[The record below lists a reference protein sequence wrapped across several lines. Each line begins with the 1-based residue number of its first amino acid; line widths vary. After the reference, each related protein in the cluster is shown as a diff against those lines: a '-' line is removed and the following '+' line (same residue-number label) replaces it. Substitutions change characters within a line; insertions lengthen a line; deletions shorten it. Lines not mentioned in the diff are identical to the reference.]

1 MDTARNQEQGAERIA
16 AALSA
21 TLKALS
27 GLQESQKRIEDRQKE
42 ATYNMSQYDGRLGII
57 ETKESDQ
64 YDIMAHNSKVLT
76 GRLDS
81 INAKLK
87 SIKKKTSHLGK
98 KPIRWKHHLRAG
110 AIVAGAL
117 AFGLMVGWMWALG
130 WLRIDETA
138 RMAMEKERALI
149 KNEYQAMR
157 NEKLAMDAE
166 REIGHAVVV
175 KVGYADDEQRSLILR
190 LISSEAMSKKDRRKF
205 KKWLESRS
213 RKRRKGEYRLDLGT
227 IFNSE

>member
-1 MDTARNQEQGAERIA
+1 MDTARNQEQGAGRIA

-21 TLKALS
+21 TLKTLS
-27 GLQESQKRIEDRQKE
+27 ELQESQKRIEDRQKE
-42 ATYNMSQYDGRLGII
+42 AAYNMSQYDGRLGTI

-76 GRLDS
+76 ELLDS
-81 INAKLK
+81 INGKLK
-87 SIKKKTSHLGK
+87 SIKKTTSHLGK

-110 AIVAGAL
+110 SIVAGAM

-138 RMAMEKERALI
+138 RMAMEKERMLI
-149 KNEYQAMR
+149 KNEYQAMI

-166 REIGHAVVV
+166 RDVGHAVMVNY
-175 KVGYADDEQRSLILR
+175 GYADEKRRDLIML
-190 LISSEAMSKKDRRKF
+190 LISTEDMSKKKRKQLR
-205 KKWLESRS
+205 KWLDSRS
-213 RKRRKGEYRLDLGT
+213 KNRRR
-227 IFNSE
+227 